1 MFKVLT
7 SGKSLQEALQNAQK
21 HAVESLSVDGEVP
34 AFQQVNVELATSA
47 PVDGETVRYA
57 GSVTFQVTFSPFG
70 VQVDHE
76 GTVTAVH
83 LVEVKGLRFEGRDLA
98 VIKAELEAPVDS
110 PVKDPP
116 VEDLPVKR
124 ADTP

>member
-7 SGKSLQEALQNAQK
+7 SGATLQEALDNAQK
-21 HAVESLSVDGEVP
+21 HAVESLTVDGEVP

-57 GSVTFQVTFSPFG
+57 GSVTFSVTHPPFG

-83 LVEVKGLRFEGRDLA
+83 LFEVKGLRFEGRDLA
-98 VIKAELEAPVDS
+98 AIKAELETPVDS
-110 PVKDPP
+110 PVKDLP
-116 VEDLPVKR
+116 VDLPVKGGR
-124 ADTP
+124 L

>member
-7 SGKSLQEALQNAQK
+7 SGKSLQEALDNAQK

-57 GSVTFQVTFSPFG
+57 GSVTFQVTHPPFG

-83 LVEVKGLRFEGRDLA
+83 LAEVKGLRFEGRDLA
-98 VIKAELEAPVDS
+98 VIKAELETPVDS
-110 PVKDPP
+110 PVDLP
-116 VEDLPVKR
+116 VDLPVKGGR
-124 ADTP
+124 W

>member
-7 SGKSLQEALQNAQK
+7 SGKSLQEALDNAQK

-57 GSVTFQVTFSPFG
+57 GSVTFQVMFPPFG

-83 LVEVKGLRFEGRDLA
+83 LAEVKGLRFEGRDLA
-98 VIKAELEAPVDS
+98 VIKAELETPVDS
-110 PVKDPP
+110 PVKDLP
-116 VEDLPVKR
+116 VDLPVKGGR
-124 ADTP
+124 L

>member
-7 SGKSLQEALQNAQK
+7 SGKSLQEALDNAQK

-34 AFQQVNVELATSA
+34 AFQQVSVELATSA

-57 GSVTFQVTFSPFG
+57 GSVTFQVMFPPFG

-76 GTVTAVH
+76 GTVTAVN
-83 LVEVKGLRFEGRDLA
+83 LENVDGLRFDGQDLA
-98 VIKAELEAPVDS
+98 AIKVGLET
-110 PVKDPP
+110 VK
-116 VEDLPVKR
+116 DLPVKDLPVKGGR
-124 ADTP
+124 L

>member
-7 SGKSLQEALQNAQK
+7 SGATLQEALENAQR
-21 HAVESLSVDGEVP
+21 HAVESLTVDGEIP

-47 PVDGETVRYA
+47 PIDGETVRYA

-83 LVEVKGLRFEGRDLA
+83 LFEVKGLRFEGRDLA
-98 VIKAELEAPVDS
+98 VIKAELETPVDS
-110 PVKDPP
+110 PVKDLP
-116 VEDLPVKR
+116 VDLPVKGGR
-124 ADTP
+124 V